1 MSKRSTARGFT
12 LLEVMVALSILAL
25 SLVAIAGINANSFEA
40 SNYAKH
46 LTVATLLARSK
57 MIDVE
62 EELRDEGFGS
72 DEKTFDGDFSEE
84 GYPGMR
90 WRAVARPVEMDVANL
105 IGPFLGGEVSSD
117 KLPAEMQ
124 AFLGAMS
131 GDLPAIGED
140 ASKLVDEVQ
149 GSDLKRLMGG
159 EQMEV
164 IFKQVGE
171 TLGNSIRE
179 ITLEIEW
186 GKEGVDLESVKF
198 VQYVTTNGRL
208 SLPQGGAPTL
218 PGAQT
223 QGGRNP
229 LQNLIPPNAQ
239 DLLKGGGGK

>member
-1 MSKRSTARGFT
+1 MRSRGFT

-25 SLVAIAGINANSFEA
+25 SLVAIAGINANSFQA

-62 EELRDEGFGS
+62 EELREDGFGD
-72 DEKTFDGDFSEE
+72 DEKTFDGDFSDE

-90 WRAVARPVEMDVANL
+90 WRAVARPVEVDVANL
-105 IGPFLGGEVSSD
+105 LGPFLGGEVSSD
-117 KLPAEMQ
+117 KLPSEMQ
-124 AFLGAMS
+124 AFLGAMN
-131 GDLPAIGED
+131 GELPAIG
-140 ASKLVDEVQ
+140 DEANNFVEQVQ
-149 GSDLKRLMGG
+149 GSDLKKLVGG

-186 GKEGVDLESVKF
+186 GKEGVDLETVKF

-208 SLPQGGAPTL
+208 SFSPQGGGAPTL

-229 LQNLIPPNAQ
+229 LQSLIPPNAR
-239 DLLKGGGGK
+239 DVVKKEGGK